1 MRNRTKTLETCKMS
15 LKQPFLYCLFSAL
28 LLTGLTSL
36 PLQAQQSQEIDSIVA
51 LVDEDVIMRSELD
64 TAIKGIVDR
73 IRATGGNMPPESLLE
88 KQVLER
94 LIIRK
99 LQLQRALQT
108 GIRVSD
114 ADIDQAV
121 TGLAQQNGISVMQ
134 MRQVIESDGED
145 FAEFRRNIGEEILAE
160 RLRQRIASSM
170 DPISDT
176 EVDILLTSENF
187 AGGEYNIA
195 HIMLNLPEGATPQQ
209 ISEIRARINEI
220 HAQLEDGMDF
230 ASAAISYSQSQE
242 ALEGGEVGWRD
253 LNSVPRS
260 FSDVLKN
267 LRAGQYTVPIRS
279 PAGYHIIMVND
290 YRDQSRV
297 MAREN
302 HARHILVEVNELVTA
317 RDAMEEVRDIRQSIL
332 DGRDFAEAAKEHS
345 DDPTSAN
352 LGGDMGWF
360 QQGAYGDRVEQML
373 TGLEVNEVSEP
384 FQSQVGWHI
393 IEKLGFREVDVT
405 EAAIRQRARESI
417 MQSKSDEEVE
427 RFLRQMREEA
437 FVENRLEE

>member
-220 HAQLEDGMDF
+220 HAQLEDVMDF

-260 FSDVLKN
+260 FSDAIKN

-360 QQGAYGDRVEQML
+360 QQGAYGHRSGHPPAGQGKHHAEQ
-373 TGLEVNEVSEP
+373 V
-384 FQSQVGWHI
+384 
-393 IEKLGFREVDVT
+393 R
-405 EAAIRQRARESI
+405 
-417 MQSKSDEEVE
+417 
-427 RFLRQMREEA
+427 
-437 FVENRLEE
+437 